1 MKVWAT
7 FAAAGVAAL
16 LALSIGSASASADVL
31 CKENKT
37 PCPAA
42 SIYPVGTKFTASLKA
57 GTEATLTAGV
67 VTIKC
72 TKSELEPK
80 LTNAGGA
87 TEVFKWEFN
96 TLNFGGCTVPV
107 NVISNGN
114 GFGLFIPTTMNAT
127 TSMIEDVVKA
137 KIGAVECSYELLTAR
152 LEGGAPASWVANNAK
167 ARLVAGKCP
176 EEAKYS
182 ATYEFNGANSSIFV
196 AEE

>member
-16 LALSIGSASASADVL
+16 TALGIGSAPASATVF

-42 SIYPVGTKFTASLKA
+42 GIYPVGTKLTASLKA
-57 GTEATLTAGV
+57 GTEATLTAGA

-72 TKSELEPK
+72 TKSEVEPK

-87 TEVFKWEFN
+87 GGIVRWEFN
-96 TLNFGGCTVPV
+96 TLTFGGCNVPV
-107 NVISNGN
+107 NVISNGI
-114 GFGLFIPTTMNAT
+114 GLAIFLPTTMNGT
-127 TSMIEDVVKA
+127 VSMLESELKA
-137 KIGAVECSYELLTAR
+137 KIGGAECSYELLTAR
-152 LEGGAPASWVANNAK
+152 LEGGAPASIVANNAK
-167 ARLVAGKCP
+167 ARLVAGGCP

-182 ATYEFNGANSSIFV
+182 ATYEFNGANSAIWV